1 MHQYPNLLPT
11 DSDNAARPRRR
22 EWLRVRMWAGSRVP
36 AFKRGEVLLMQR
48 IDQMAMLATPDK
60 KFEKDYRLGLQ
71 PKYFKATKELF
82 PGAVMPR
89 RRKLLLLA

>member
-1 MHQYPNLLPT
+1 
-11 DSDNAARPRRR
+11 
-22 EWLRVRMWAGSRVP
+22 
-36 AFKRGEVLLMQR
+36 MQR
-48 IDQMAMLATPDK
+48 MDQMAMLATPDK